1 MRDNTSPISVIL
13 ISHVADTLLTT
24 RATMLMTRM
33 AIPGFQMLFWQQFWQ
48 PSLKCVAKNLN

>member
-13 ISHVADTLLTT
+13 VSRVADTLPAT
-24 RATMLMTRM
+24 RATMLMSRT